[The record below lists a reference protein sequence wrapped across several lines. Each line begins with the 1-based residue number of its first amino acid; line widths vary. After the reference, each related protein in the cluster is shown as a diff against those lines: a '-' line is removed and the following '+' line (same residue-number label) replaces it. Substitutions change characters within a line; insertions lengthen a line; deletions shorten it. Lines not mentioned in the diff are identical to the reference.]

1 MSDNNNAENSINVQ
15 LNAVVKQLKV
25 RLYCYTLVN
34 LLPWIIILLTVGI
47 YINTPLILLIIISML
62 TLVLTI
68 WIRIKS
74 ANYQQLTLSNLLQHL
89 NRLYPELQESAQ
101 LVTRDDDSL
110 SILQTLQKQKT
121 ISSIELLL
129 SDKQGAIYPKISY
142 QNSLVSFACAMII
155 LLLMYFSHLWLPL
168 LNASENDAIKV
179 TVSKDKTAE
188 TSQTLLLT
196 QHEVL
201 ITPPGYTKLQS
212 RQQNDLNV
220 SAVEGSILRWQ
231 LAFNST
237 IDNVFIEFSDNK
249 KLYFTKENQGF
260 YSLEKAAD
268 YTSVYRLGI
277 LVNGV
282 ETLLSEIYTLTIV
295 KDQNAKIT
303 IISPNKTITEIATQG
318 NTDVLT
324 QVKITDDYNV
334 AKVEILASIAK
345 GSGESVK
352 FRDQT
357 FNFDSTD
364 IIDGVDYYYINWQL
378 EKLGMEPGD
387 ELYFTVKA
395 WDNRQPKAQIT
406 RSITKIIRWLEDED
420 QAVMF
425 DGALLDFMPEYF
437 KSQRQIIIDTIDLI
451 NDKTELTSEQFVE
464 KSELLGI
471 AQRELKE
478 KYGQYLGDEVEDGGG
493 SHAMSHEASEQVL
506 SLADTATNQDNH
518 DEVEEH
524 PHAPEHHHDEGE
536 HHASDDFAMK
546 GFGTDKSGSSE
557 VISQFGHNHEEADIG
572 IMARQDP
579 KALMKRSITN
589 MWQAESHLMLS
600 VPEKAL
606 PYEEEALKYLNMAK
620 KAERIYV
627 KRLGFEPPPVTEQR
641 RYQGDLNDILSY
653 RHHQTIDLT
662 DNEKDQ
668 LNKFYRLLNRLLS
681 RVNNKVPTSKEMLLS
696 NTERQL
702 ITNVKNQLEALLDKR
717 PVLIKYVAIIERIL
731 LANSF
736 ELDNCQ
742 LCIADLAEKIWQLL
756 PEPNA
761 KPQVLRKPYHAT
773 DTLTQQYAEFLSV
786 QP

>member
-25 RLYCYTLVN
+25 RWHCYTVVN
-34 LLPWIIILLTVGI
+34 FLPWLIVLLTMGF
-47 YINTPLILLIIISML
+47 YINIPIILLIIISTL
-62 TLVLTI
+62 TLILTI

-74 ANYQQLTLSNLLQHL
+74 SSYQQLTLSNLLQHL

-121 ISSIELLL
+121 ISNIELLL
-129 SDKQGAIYPKISY
+129 SDNQGAIYPKISY
-142 QNSLVSFACAMII
+142 QNSIVSFVCAMII

-168 LNASENDAIKV
+168 LTVSENDAIKV
-179 TVSKDKTAE
+179 TVSKDKMAE

-231 LAFNST
+231 LAFTNT
-237 IDNVFIEFSDNK
+237 VDNVFIEFSDNQ
-249 KLYFTKENQGF
+249 KLYFTKESQDF
-260 YSLEKAAD
+260 YSLEKSAD

-282 ETLLSEIYTLTIV
+282 ETLLPEVYTLTIV
-295 KDQNAKIT
+295 KDQKAKIT
-303 IISPNKTITEIATQG
+303 IISPKKTITEIATQDH
-318 NTDVLT
+318 TDVLT

-364 IIDGVDYYYINWQL
+364 VIDGVDHYYINWQL

-395 WDNRQPKAQIT
+395 WDNRQPTPQIT

-437 KSQRQIIIDTIDLI
+437 KSQRQIIIETIELI
-451 NDKTELTSEQFVE
+451 NDKTELTTEQFVE

-493 SHAMSHEASEQVL
+493 SHAMSHEASEQV
-506 SLADTATNQDNH
+506 SSRVETVTNQDNH
-518 DEVEEH
+518 DESEEH
-524 PHAPEHHHDEGE
+524 HHAPEHHHEEAG

-641 RYQGDLNDILSY
+641 RYQGDLDDILSY

-662 DNEKDQ
+662 DNEKNQ

-702 ITNVKNQLEALLDKR
+702 VSNVKKQLEALLDKR

-736 ELDNCQ
+736 TLDNCQ
-742 LCIADLAEKIWQLL
+742 LCLPDLAEKIWQLL

-761 KPQVLRKPYHAT
+761 KPQVLRKPYLTT
-773 DTLTQQYAEFLSV
+773 DALTQQYAEFLSV